1 MPVAASTDSIQ
12 NLILTI
18 LAVVIIIVAVWSIY
32 AFIRAVFIY
41 FPNEKRRKSKAWN
54 SIRYMIMGIFLSVFI
69 LFMFPLVFKRVWV
82 DNHEEYSAKNIFN
95 KAWTIINKTFKLKD
109 IVKESQKR
117 INMKVIF
124 IMKTTFQRD
133 MLKII
138 VCKNFYWQHFYKS
151 YIKNIDLY
159 FYQNIMVK
167 DLVSSKK
174 LMKLLHKFDRYSK
187 HEKVFVLY
195 LFILLFLLLFFLY

>member
-32 AFIRAVFIY
+32 AFIRAVFSFI
-41 FPNEKRRKSKAWN
+41 FSQWKEEKIKKAWN

-109 IVKESQKR
+109 IVKESQK
-117 INMKVIF
+117 
-124 IMKTTFQRD
+124 
-133 MLKII
+133 
-138 VCKNFYWQHFYKS
+138 KNQYEG
-151 YIKNIDLY
+151 NLY
-159 FYQNIMVK
+159 YEDNF
-167 DLVSSKK
+167 SE
-174 LMKLLHKFDRYSK
+174 RYVEDYS
-187 HEKVFVLY
+187 L
-195 LFILLFLLLFFLY
+195 